1 MTTELPVSDRAFA
14 MLSELLAWRRDVRR
28 FRTDP
33 VPDALVDEILGVVEL
48 APSVGN
54 SQPWRWVRIDS
65 RARRRQIQQHF
76 ENTNERASRAVVN
89 EKRALYTSLKLAGLR
104 EAPIQF
110 AVFCDNSTTQGGG
123 LGRQTMPQTL
133 ENSVVCAIMTFWL
146 AACAKGLGV
155 GWVSIL
161 EPETVLRLLDLP
173 AEWSL
178 IAYLCVGY
186 PLENHLDPEL
196 ERHGWQHR
204 TDAGRKIVVR

>member
-1 MTTELPVSDRAFA
+1 MTTEVPVSDRAFD

-33 VPDALVDEILGVVEL
+33 VPDALLDEILGVVEL

-65 RARRRQIQQHF
+65 HARRRQIQQHF
-76 ENTNERASRAVVN
+76 ENTNERASRAVVK

-104 EAPIQF
+104 EAPSQF
-110 AVFCDNSTTQGGG
+110 AVFCDNGTTQGGG

-146 AACAKGLGV
+146 AACAKGIGV

-196 ERHGWQHR
+196 QRHGWQQR

>member
-1 MTTELPVSDRAFA
+1 MTTEVPVSGRAFA

-33 VPDALVDEILGVVEL
+33 VPDALLDEILGVAEL

-65 RARRRQIQQHF
+65 HARRRRIQQHF

-110 AVFCDNSTTQGGG
+110 AVFCDNSTAQGGG

-146 AACAKGLGV
+146 AARAKGLGV

-196 ERHGWQHR
+196 QRHGWQHR
-204 TDAGRKIVVR
+204 MDAGRKIVVR